1 MPILTLLFH
10 WIILYKI
17 YLFFVNWNCTKETNC
32 FLVFC
37 IIKMHKILK
46 FCIFG
51 SISLKPLELEE
62 IHQLNT
68 TRSSRHNQNKEK
80 MLQNW
85 MKNKN
90 SIYLLNMWNLL
101 ILCPFSNSKICCG
114 PQKPI
119 MMIILQK
126 TALKWMKNKVK
137 ILIWP
142 SAKNK
147 CGIVDQP
154 DPKQEAL
161 RSKNVH
167 FCFLWAILMRFL
179 KWIP

>member
-1 MPILTLLFH
+1 MGVFVDRNCTKETCQNGSCLFLIFISDYTRPTGTKLTWNVH

-137 ILIWP
+137 ILIFSP
-142 SAKNK
+142 FM
-147 CGIVDQP
+147 
-154 DPKQEAL
+154 
-161 RSKNVH
+161 SKTVS
-167 FCFLWAILMRFL
+167 
-179 KWIP
+179 